1 MADKTF
7 NFGGKKPR
15 AVGQLKEIS
24 PGVYA
29 ETIAAHL
36 LLDGVTINVDEADL
50 ANVGAKADAAAAD
63 DTGVYSLI
71 ALIKRGLQ
79 NWTSAIALLGTKVTA
94 VTALGAGGTGIIG
107 WLSTI
112 ANFVKGLPT
121 ALGAATSANSMPVV
135 LATDDAQIG
144 TKVTASPALGAGG
157 TGIIGWLSNAV
168 DKLIAIG
175 AQLPTTLGIKT
186 AANSLSVA
194 PGSDTTWTVASGQ
207 LSSVT
212 VNIAN
217 GASLSTGYDL
227 GLARAARI
235 AMPATWTAANLTFQ
249 ASYDNATWNNL
260 YDSYGVEYTVVADA
274 SRSIILPISDFL
286 GIRYIKIRSGTSA
299 TPVNQGAGRDL
310 IVQLVA

>member
-1 MADKTF
+1 MADKSF

-29 ETIAAHL
+29 ETVAAHL

-63 DTGVYSLI
+63 DTGSYSLI

-79 NWTSAIALLGTKVTA
+79 NWTTFLARFPASLGLKASAASL
-94 VTALGAGGTGIIG
+94 
-107 WLSTI
+107 
-112 ANFVKGLPT
+112 
-121 ALGAATSANSMPVV
+121 PVV
-135 LATDDAQIG
+135 LASDDAQIG

-207 LSSVT
+207 VSSVT
-212 VNIAN
+212 VNIPN
-217 GASLSTGYDL
+217 GAAGLSAGTDL
-227 GLARAARI
+227 GLYRAARI

-249 ASYDNATWNNL
+249 ASYDNATWNDL
-260 YDSYGVEYTVVADA
+260 YDSYGVEYTVTAAA
-274 SRSIILPISDFL
+274 SRSIILPIADFL
-286 GIRYIKIRSGTSA
+286 GIRYIKIRSGTAA